1 VTGTPK
7 LLTRTRTNV
16 FYTNWHLPVQLIE
29 TIFGRIF
36 CLQGCSCEAGTE
48 TRTPVST
55 VALSKS
61 AQEKF
66 HLFSV
71 ISPDQAMP

>member
-1 VTGTPK
+1 
-7 LLTRTRTNV
+7 
-16 FYTNWHLPVQLIE
+16 VQLTE

-61 AQEKF
+61 AQEKL